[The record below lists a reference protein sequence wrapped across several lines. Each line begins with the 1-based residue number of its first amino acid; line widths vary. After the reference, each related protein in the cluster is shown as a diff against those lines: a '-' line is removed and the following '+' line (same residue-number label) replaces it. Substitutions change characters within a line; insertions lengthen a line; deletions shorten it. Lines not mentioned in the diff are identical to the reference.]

1 MAFSDGPS
9 EFLSP
14 LKQRRSFINAASKT
28 ARNLT
33 GYPRFRRI
41 VAFGKGPVL
50 IASLL
55 IGATTSAAAKTF
67 IPLKLMSDQIDGTR
81 VYPPNV
87 GHAARTLPQPGEL
100 FVGTC
105 YQPIDRTEEQI
116 KTDIA
121 IMKSAGFNVVRVGDL
136 SWDSFEPADGKFD
149 FIWFDKLLNQMREA
163 GIRVVMDIPG
173 SPAPIWLHR
182 AHNGVEIINQEGNR
196 VPPAERYMDNISDPD
211 YRRCVHRLAETM
223 LKRYAKNPAILAI
236 GYDNEA
242 GNGFMSYSEADRER
256 FIAWL
261 RKKYGT
267 IDTLNR
273 AWATQRWSRRLGSF
287 DDVDIPLQNGPGPAE
302 RYLDLHRYW
311 SDVTIE
317 NLMDLEQLRR
327 KYMPDTPTLSNLWDY
342 AGRRGFDYLS
352 SYKRYVSYGAMGFY
366 PGGAVDGSFQIMM
379 TKGALPTPV
388 WLNEFTAGG
397 GGWYGDP
404 GRSPMLAYVTL
415 LAGAQGIM
423 AWTFNSH
430 AGGEEQALFGLVDH
444 DGVPS
449 WKVKEWAN
457 IASDFKALS
466 KYGFPRYYQPQV
478 AIAYAFESAIAS
490 APNGPSN
497 TTRQYF
503 KTGYMD
509 QVQSAFE
516 PLYKKNID
524 AAVINIAHEDLSR
537 YKLLVVPALYLM
549 DPTSAKAIRDYVQNG
564 GTVLM
569 TGYSDKVD
577 EHAQWFQTTLPGG
590 LSDVFGL
597 RTAAFYRNDSGVQF
611 TIEGTPV
618 KSTATYYEQLEPRTA
633 KVLGEITNSYLPGP
647 FPLLTV
653 NKFGNGQ
660 AFYLATESNATAI
673 GPALEVVKRA
683 AGIQDGPSTPEGVY
697 ARVVSGRTFYVNTNY
712 QQVSFPISGAK
723 RGLLSGKTF
732 TGILTLPAKGADLV
746 E

>member
-1 MAFSDGPS
+1 MATSVNPHGTTFLKRLPRKNLPPS
-9 EFLSP
+9 IGCH
-14 LKQRRSFINAASKT
+14 QTRRIAASVNRLCT
-28 ARNLT
+28 LASAVLGLAAVAASNPVEIPMSAQSQRNE
-33 GYPRFRRI
+33 
-41 VAFGKGPVL
+41 AF
-50 IASLL
+50 
-55 IGATTSAAAKTF
+55 
-67 IPLKLMSDQIDGTR
+67 
-81 VYPPNV
+81 PPNI
-87 GHAARTLPQPGEL
+87 GHPAPNLPGPGEL

-116 KTDIA
+116 KADIA
-121 IMKSAGFNVVRVGDL
+121 IMKSAGFNVVRMGDL

-149 FIWFDKLLNQMREA
+149 FGWFDRLLDQMREA

-182 AHNGVEIINQEGNR
+182 AHPGVDIVNQDGVR
-196 VPPAERYMDNISDPD
+196 LPPAERYMDDISDPD

-236 GYDNEA
+236 GYDNEI
-242 GNGFMSYSEADRER
+242 GNGFMSYSKADHRR
-256 FIAWL
+256 FIVWL
-261 RKKYGT
+261 RKKYTT
-267 IDTLNR
+267 IENLNR
-273 AWATQRWSRRLGSF
+273 AWATQRWSRRLSSF
-287 DDVDIPLQNGPGPAE
+287 DDAEIPLQNGPGPAE

-317 NLMDLEQLRR
+317 NLMDLERLRR
-327 KYMPDTPTLSNLWDY
+327 QYMPDTPTLSNLWDY
-342 AGRRGFDYLS
+342 AWRRGFDYLS
-352 SYKRYVSYGAMGFY
+352 SYKEYASYGAMGFY
-366 PGGAVDGSFQIMM
+366 AGGAIDGTFQIMM

-404 GRSPMLAYVTL
+404 GRSRMLAYVTL

-444 DGVPS
+444 DGLPS
-449 WKVKEWAN
+449 WKVKEWGQ
-457 IASDFKALS
+457 IAADFKTLS
-466 KYGFPRYYQPQV
+466 GYGFPRYYQPEV
-478 AIAYAFESAIAS
+478 AIAYSFESAIAS
-490 APNGPSN
+490 APNGPSS

-503 KTGYMD
+503 KTGYSD
-509 QVQSAFE
+509 QVQAAFE

-524 AAVINIAHEDLSR
+524 AAVINIAHEDLGKYR
-537 YKLLVVPALYLM
+537 LVVVPALYLM
-549 DPTSAKAIRDYVQNG
+549 DPASAHAIRDYVENG

-569 TGYSDKVD
+569 TGYSAKVD

-611 TIEGTPV
+611 NLQGEPV

-633 KVLGEITNSYLPGP
+633 KVLGEITNSYLPDS
-647 FPLLTV
+647 FPALTV
-653 NKFGNGQ
+653 NQFGKGR

-673 GPALEVVKRA
+673 GPALELVKKA
-683 AGIQDGPSTPEGVY
+683 AGIQDGPQTPEGVY
-697 ARVVSGRTFYVNTNY
+697 AREIEGRTFYVNTNY
-712 QQVSFPISGAK
+712 QSVTFPIRSTK
-723 RGLLSGKTF
+723 RGLLSGKSF
-732 TGILTLPAKGADLV
+732 TGTLTLPARGADLI